1 MLQFST
7 QPDEKT
13 RTQLALFMISGAETA
28 LYRLPQSTF
37 GSDIGWGAYESVA
50 DMMPGLGADDVSIL
64 VLLF

>member
-1 MLQFST
+1 
-7 QPDEKT
+7 
-13 RTQLALFMISGAETA
+13 MISGAETA